1 MKNDLIK
8 IAREAVRLA
17 PQVRPH
23 LSTKARWMLY
33 EPAEYK
39 TTDYML
45 NVIEGLV
52 NGVYN
57 NLVGGDFIDAM
68 ANLISGQ
75 LTQAFQQAFED
86 EGYTDFVLPDY
97 LSSALERM
105 ILSQYDFVDQFYRDI
120 VDARIDGTSISPL
133 LARARLWANQWQ
145 AAYNEAIRLMTLEGG
160 GNLMWVYGEA
170 EHCETCN
177 SLNGIVASAKE
188 WDELGVQPQNA
199 PNNMIACGGWNCQCS
214 LTPTDKRRSPK
225 AYDTILNAVT
235 K

>member
-1 MKNDLIK
+1 MKNDLIS
-8 IAREAVRLA
+8 IARETVRLV

-23 LSTKARWMLY
+23 LSAKTRWTLY

-97 LSSALERM
+97 LNAALESM
-105 ILSQYDFVDQFYRDI
+105 ILSQYDYVDGFFRDI
-120 VDARIDGTSISPL
+120 INARIDGTSISPL

-160 GNLMWVYGEA
+160 GNLVWQEGDTVDKCGVCVGLDGLVMR
-170 EHCETCN
+170 
-177 SLNGIVASAKE
+177 ASE
-188 WDELGVQPQNA
+188 WDALGMKPQSESL
-199 PNNMIACGGWNCQCS
+199 PCHGFNCHCS
-214 LTPTDKRRSPK
+214 LVPTDKRRSPD
-225 AYDTILNAVT
+225 AYGRAEEIILAG
-235 K
+235 

>member
-1 MKNDLIK
+1 
-8 IAREAVRLA
+8 
-17 PQVRPH
+17 
-23 LSTKARWMLY
+23 
-33 EPAEYK
+33 
-39 TTDYML
+39 ML

-52 NGVYN
+52 NDVYN

-75 LTQAFQQAFED
+75 LTQAFQQAYED

-97 LSSALERM
+97 LSSAHESM
-105 ILSQYDFVDQFYRDI
+105 ILSQYDYVDGFFRDI
-120 VDARIDGTSISPL
+120 INARIDGTSVSPL

-160 GNLMWVYGEA
+160 GNLIWVYGEA
-170 EHCETCN
+170 EHCEQCN

-225 AYDTILNAVT
+225 AYDTILNVVT

>member
-1 MKNDLIK
+1 MKNNLIK

-17 PQVRPH
+17 PQVRPR

-45 NVIEGLV
+45 SAIEGLV

-188 WDELGVQPQNA
+188 WDSLGVQPQSP
-199 PNNMIACGGWNCQCS
+199 PNNMISCGGWNCQCS

>member
-1 MKNDLIK
+1 
-8 IAREAVRLA
+8 
-17 PQVRPH
+17 
-23 LSTKARWMLY
+23 MLY
-33 EPAEYK
+33 APAEYK

-45 NVIEGLV
+45 NAIEGLV

-75 LTQAFQQAFED
+75 LTQAFQQALED
-86 EGYTDFVLPDY
+86 EGYTDFVMPDY
-97 LSSALERM
+97 LNAALESM
-105 ILSQYDFVDQFYRDI
+105 ILSQYDYVDGFFRDI
-120 VDARIDGTSISPL
+120 INARIDGTSVSPL

-188 WDELGVQPQNA
+188 WDELGVQPQNP
-199 PNNMIACGGWNCQCS
+199 PNNMISCGGWNCQCS

>member
-1 MKNDLIK
+1 MIITIDK
-8 IAREAVRLA
+8 IREIVNTVPNVKAFLSPKTRYILARPV
-17 PQVRPH
+17 
-23 LSTKARWMLY
+23 
-33 EPAEYK
+33 EYK
-39 TTDYML
+39 TTEYMQ

-52 NGVYN
+52 NGVYA

-68 ANLISGQ
+68 ASLIQGQ

-86 EGYTDFVLPDY
+86 EGYTDYNMPDY
-97 LSSALERM
+97 LNAALESM
-105 ILSQYDFVDQFYRDI
+105 ILSQYDYVDQFYRDI

-160 GNLMWVYGEA
+160 GNLVWVYGEA
-170 EHCETCN
+170 EHCEQCN

-188 WDELGVQPQNA
+188 WDELGVQPQNP